1 MNRNLVLAALL
12 IIPLVIFAQ
21 STMDWSAPLPPA
33 PAWDGKSQAL
43 LVDADDPWITPSERT
58 GLTATPN
65 YAETMAW
72 LRKLAAAAP
81 QVQLISIGTS
91 HEQRDIWMVIVST
104 EQASTPAALKSTGKP
119 TLLAQAGIHSGEIDG
134 KDAGLMFLRDLTVRG
149 TKAKLLK
156 DANFLFIPI
165 LSVDGH
171 ERSSR
176 YGRINQR
183 GPVESGWRTNARN
196 LNLNRDYTKLDT
208 PEMQA
213 VIRILNQWDPDL
225 YLDLHVTDGID
236 YQYDITFGYTEMNG
250 YSSDISAWL
259 DQRLTP
265 ALNKDLAAKGHIP
278 GPLIFAV
285 DNLDPSK
292 GIESWTAWPRYSTG
306 YGDARHLPSVLVEN
320 HSLKPY
326 RQRVLGTYVLLESTL
341 KTLGKYGKSLR
352 KAVTA
357 DRARQMDVVPLS
369 WDIPEGSQELVE
381 FLGIRWEIADS
392 PISGEKVI
400 RYTGQPITLR
410 IPNQRHV
417 EPDIVV
423 QRPQAYWIPPAWS
436 DVIERLAMHGIYTE
450 TLTKPRN
457 VMVHLHHLSD
467 IELGTEPYEGHLRVS
482 ATSTLEPR
490 SVIYPPG
497 SVRVPT
503 DQPLGDLAV
512 VLLEPKS
519 ADSFFQWGFFPEVL
533 QRAEYVEEYVMEP
546 LAARMLQQDPSLRDA
561 FAARLEE
568 DPDFAAD
575 PQQRLQWFYERTPY
589 FDQQWRY
596 YPVGIEQ

>member
-1 MNRNLVLAALL
+1 MYKHIIAFMLLVMPLAAN
-12 IIPLVIFAQ
+12 AQ

-43 LVDADDPWITPSERT
+43 MVEADDPWITPSEST
-58 GLTATPN
+58 GLTATPS
-65 YAETMAW
+65 YAETIAW

-81 QVQLISIGTS
+81 EVHMLSIGTS
-91 HEQRDIWMVIVST
+91 HEQRDIWMVIVSE
-104 EQASTPAALKSTGKP
+104 EQVFTPAALKSTGKP

-134 KDAGLMFLRDLTVRG
+134 KDAGLMLLRDLTIRG
-149 TKAKLLK
+149 TKASLLK
-156 DANFLFIPI
+156 NTNFLFIPI

-196 LNLNRDYTKLDT
+196 LNLNRDYMKIDT
-208 PEMQA
+208 PEIQA

-236 YQYDITFGYTEMNG
+236 YQYDITFGYTELNG
-250 YSSDISAWL
+250 YSSDITAWL

-278 GPLIFAV
+278 GPLIFAI

-292 GIESWTAWPRYSTG
+292 GLESWTAWPRYSTG
-306 YGDARHLPSVLVEN
+306 YGDLRHLPTVLVEN

-326 RQRVLGTYVLLESTL
+326 RQRVLGTYVLLESTM

-357 DRARQMDVVPLS
+357 DRARQMEVVPLS
-369 WDIPEGSQELVE
+369 WKIPEGSPELVE
-381 FLGIRWEIADS
+381 FLGIGWELADS

-400 RYTGQPITLR
+400 RYTGRPITLR
-410 IPNQRHV
+410 VPNHRHI

-423 QRPQAYWIPPAWS
+423 QRPQAYWIPSAWS
-436 DVIERLAMHGIYTE
+436 DVIERLAIHGIYTE
-450 TLTKPRN
+450 TLTKPRT
-457 VMVHLHHLSD
+457 VLVRLHHLDD
-467 IELGTEPYEGHLRVS
+467 IELETEHFEGHLQVS

-490 SVIYPPG
+490 PVVYPPG

-503 DQPLGDLAV
+503 DQPLGDLAIA
-512 VLLEPKS
+512 LLEMKS
-519 ADSFFQWGFFPEVL
+519 PDSFFQWGFFPEVL
-533 QRAEYVEEYVMEP
+533 QRTEYVEEYVMEP
-546 LAARMLQQDPSLRDA
+546 LAARMLRQDPSLREA

-575 PQQRLQWFYERTPY
+575 PQQRLLWFYERTPY